1 MKRIVSFLLAAHPTV
16 GWFKKES
23 TSVVQKKVT
32 RSAKI
37 SQSPDSYHSRS
48 LYKKKDNPRPNPAP

>member
-1 MKRIVSFLLAAHPTV
+1 MKKIVSFLFPAHPTA

-23 TSVVQKKVT
+23 TGVEKKKVN
-32 RSAKI
+32 RGSKI

>member
-1 MKRIVSFLLAAHPTV
+1 MKKIVSFLFSTHPAG

-23 TSVVQKKVT
+23 TGTVKKKVS
-32 RSAKI
+32 RSAQF

-48 LYKKKDNPRPNPAP
+48 LSKKKDNPRPNPAP